1 MALARYCV
9 RGGLGTCRLGQ
20 PTNRSLQA
28 CRQAFA
34 ERAPLRRTRGLWTA
48 NAQPSRHMITPQPS
62 LLQRVAKRG
71 CIQVRAAADVA
82 TLERAP
88 PSSSPQEVSE
98 AVILEVGG
106 MKCGGCSAAVKKM
119 LESRP
124 DVESA
129 AVNLLTETAA
139 VRFRGGSP
147 ESLGPSAAAMLSEKG
162 FPSQVRSA
170 EEDEGLDSIG
180 RSNEK
185 NAAREAEARSALISL
200 ATAWGL
206 AGVSAAHHAGH
217 ILHLLG
223 LHELAHS
230 PLLVALGTPWFSGL
244 LGAAALM
251 GPGRGLILEGFKA
264 LSNGNPNMNSLV
276 AVGSTTSFLVGTASA
291 LLPAGV
297 LGGFDAS
304 FLEEP
309 VMLFAFVLLGRA
321 LEARAKV
328 KAASDLS
335 ALASLIPATSRLVL
349 DPGAPPGAAAKASA
363 TAQPQAGSS
372 SSAVECL
379 TVPTS
384 SLRPGDHL
392 RVLPGEKIPVDGVV
406 LSGRAAADESMLTG
420 ESRLVAKGPGS
431 HVTGGT
437 INFEGPLDIKATATG
452 GRSTLAGIA
461 HLVEEAQ
468 INEAPV
474 QRLADAVAGRFC
486 YGVMTASAATFAF
499 WSLFGVNAFPWVL
512 DSSIF
517 ADSMADW
524 AAMSAEMGSAAGSS
538 WGGVE
543 PPSPSSLLVALKLA
557 VDVLVVACPCAL
569 GLATPTAVLVA
580 SSLGARRGLL
590 LRGGG
595 AVLEKLANVKS
606 VVLDKT
612 GTLTEGKL
620 HVSSVAARPGSTY
633 DSNGVVQLAAAVESV
648 TRHPIADGIAREANA
663 RGLAVQ
669 AVQDATTEP
678 GAGVRARLDGKVVAV
693 GKHDWVQSQV
703 AAHGTHGHGHRGGAD
718 HVPWDVALSEV
729 AAHKASVEGS
739 TGQGSASSSA
749 SSTGLDSEGSR
760 QSSIEGGSSSSS
772 SSSSQGLVSEAGAS
786 SVWVGVEGE
795 GVVGVLGLRDSLRPD
810 ASDSVKRL
818 RDMGIDVHILSGDDP
833 TTVAAAASQ
842 AGVVPSNA
850 VGGLSPRDKLTR
862 IHALQERQEA
872 EAGGSGRC
880 LVAMVGDGVNDAPAL
895 AAAHVGIAL
904 KGGLDAAG
912 DAAQVVLMGD
922 RLHQVL
928 DALDLGRATLDKIR
942 ANLTWA
948 LAYNVVGIPL
958 AAGALLPSFGVA
970 LTPSTAAGM
979 MAFSSV
985 AVVSNSLLL
994 RARYSVDAQAKPQEL
1009 QPRAEAQ

>member
-1 MALARYCV
+1 
-9 RGGLGTCRLGQ
+9 
-20 PTNRSLQA
+20 
-28 CRQAFA
+28 
-34 ERAPLRRTRGLWTA
+34 
-48 NAQPSRHMITPQPS
+48 
-62 LLQRVAKRG
+62 
-71 CIQVRAAADVA
+71 
-82 TLERAP
+82 
-88 PSSSPQEVSE
+88 
-98 AVILEVGG
+98 
-106 MKCGGCSAAVKKM
+106 
-119 LESRP
+119 
-124 DVESA
+124 
-129 AVNLLTETAA
+129 
-139 VRFRGGSP
+139 
-147 ESLGPSAAAMLSEKG
+147 
-162 FPSQVRSA
+162 
-170 EEDEGLDSIG
+170 
-180 RSNEK
+180 
-185 NAAREAEARSALISL
+185 
-200 ATAWGL
+200 
-206 AGVSAAHHAGH
+206 
-217 ILHLLG
+217 
-223 LHELAHS
+223 
-230 PLLVALGTPWFSGL
+230 
-244 LGAAALM
+244 
-251 GPGRGLILEGFKA
+251 
-264 LSNGNPNMNSLV
+264 
-276 AVGSTTSFLVGTASA
+276 
-291 LLPAGV
+291 
-297 LGGFDAS
+297 
-304 FLEEP
+304 
-309 VMLFAFVLLGRA
+309 
-321 LEARAKV
+321 
-328 KAASDLS
+328 
-335 ALASLIPATSRLVL
+335 
-349 DPGAPPGAAAKASA
+349 
-363 TAQPQAGSS
+363 
-372 SSAVECL
+372 
-379 TVPTS
+379 
-384 SLRPGDHL
+384 
-392 RVLPGEKIPVDGVV
+392 
-406 LSGRAAADESMLTG
+406 MLTG
-420 ESRLVAKGPGS
+420 ESRLVTKEPGS
-431 HVTGGT
+431 RVTGGT

-461 HLVEEAQ
+461 HMVEEAQ

-486 YGVMTASAATFAF
+486 YGVMAASAATFAF

-517 ADSMADW
+517 ADTMADW
-524 AAMSAEMGSAAGSS
+524 AAMSANMGNAAGT

-620 HVSSVAARPGSTY
+620 RVSSVAARPGSTY
-633 DSNGVVQLAAAVESV
+633 DHNGVLRLAAEVESV
-648 TRHPIADGIAREANA
+648 TRHPIADGITREANA
-663 RGLAVQ
+663 RGLALK
-669 AVQDATTEP
+669 AVQDASTEP
-678 GAGVRARLDGKVVAV
+678 GAGVRALLDGKIVAV
-693 GKHDWVQSQV
+693 GKQDWVQAQV
-703 AAHGTHGHGHRGGAD
+703 APAHGLYGHRGGAD

-729 AAHKASVEGS
+729 AAHERDNHKHGPEHLPWDAALSEVASHTASAQGPS
-739 TGQGSASSSA
+739 GQGSASSSF
-749 SSTGLDSEGSR
+749 SSAGLDSEGAR
-760 QSSIEGGSSSSS
+760 QSSIESSIESSSSS
-772 SSSSQGLVSEAGAS
+772 SSSSSSGSGSSSSSAQGLVAEPGTS

-795 GVVGVLGLRDSLRPD
+795 GVVGMLSLRDSLRPD
-810 ASDSVKRL
+810 ASDSVRRL
-818 RDMGIDVHILSGDDP
+818 RDMDIDVHILSGDDP

-850 VGGLSPRDKLTR
+850 VGGLSPRDKLAR

-872 EAGGSGRC
+872 DAGGSGRC

-928 DALDLGRATLDKIR
+928 DAVDLGRATLDKIR

-985 AVVSNSLLL
+985 MVVSNSLLL
-994 RARYSVDAQAKPQEL
+994 RARYSVDAQAEPQAKL